1 MDDSGCHVCRSSEAK
16 KQARRKQG
24 NKRRKNARKLA
35 RTRNRHSRRKKAKR
49 NKLAQKDTDARWT
62 KKNKQNYYGYKSH
75 NAVDAK
81 SKLIKNYDVTD
92 ASVHDSNR
100 CGELLDET
108 DKKLGHI

>member
-1 MDDSGCHVCRSSEAK
+1 MDATFVEVP
-16 KQARRKQG
+16 KQR
-24 NKRRKNARKLA
+24 NKREENKEIKEGRMPENWQEQETAEE
-35 RTRNRHSRRKKAKR
+35 KKAKR